1 MRINTVFGNKIISA
15 LILALLILATGAP
28 TRARVGSAVAP
39 AVLGFGSQTVGTAN
53 SGLGGDAAT
62 PIVAGSGYTLRLNGI
77 SDGQNLAEDQAKAIV
92 GNFNATFTQP
102 SSGWDVIL
110 LGVKSIASSPAVQ
123 PCTFFGTSEVLVS
136 RIQRRR
142 PSASIA

>member
-1 MRINTVFGNKIISA
+1 MRMNTIFGNKIITA
-15 LILALLILATGAP
+15 LILTLLIFAAGAP
-28 TRARVGSAVAP
+28 ARARVGSAVAP
-39 AVLGFGSQTVGTAN
+39 AVLGFGSQTV
-53 SGLGGDAAT
+53 
-62 PIVAGSGYTLRLNGI
+62 VAGSGYTLRLNGI

-142 PSASIA
+142 PSAFIA